1 MHNEAIFTLKLI
13 LHTMTVHCERH
24 SLQIMIIWKPLIF
37 AIQGNDEL
45 QHVNM
50 NALVGIIRQLASLSA
65 HAETLFADLF
75 NEVQNEEQKL

>member
-1 MHNEAIFTLKLI
+1 MQF
-13 LHTMTVHCERH
+13 
-24 SLQIMIIWKPLIF
+24 
-37 AIQGNDEL
+37 QGNDEL

-75 NEVQNEEQKL
+75 NEVQNEEQKLHSTLGVTNHDCMSKLFWFARFGSHNSPYRA